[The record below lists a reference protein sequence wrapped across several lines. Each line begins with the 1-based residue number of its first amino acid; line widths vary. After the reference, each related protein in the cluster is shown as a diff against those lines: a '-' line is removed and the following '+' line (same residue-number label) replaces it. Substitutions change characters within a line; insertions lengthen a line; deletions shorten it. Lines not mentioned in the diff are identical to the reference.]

1 MYRATVN
8 ATGQQLAVK
17 KVDLEALGANL
28 VRNFDIGVFMSCT
41 LKREI
46 EVSALHPLGCV
57 KYRPV
62 MSQLASASAIGS
74 NSHLKFRHD
83 QDITDS
89 HAHPQDTVIQEAV
102 IMKRQRHPHILELL
116 AVFVDGSDLWMIIPL
131 VSGGSLESLLQKGY
145 PKVRHPSSVML
156 CTMTNHLQLLR
167 PC

>member
-1 MYRATVN
+1 MGAVSRVKFYRKQHMA
-8 ATGQQLAVK
+8 
-17 KVDLEALGANL
+17 
-28 VRNFDIGVFMSCT
+28 
-41 LKREI
+41 
-46 EVSALHPLGCV
+46 
-57 KYRPV
+57 
-62 MSQLASASAIGS
+62 
-74 NSHLKFRHD
+74 NSH
-83 QDITDS
+83 TN
-89 HAHPQDTVIQEAV
+89 PQDTVIQEAV